1 MTVTVLKQFNLGI
14 AFKGRLISI
23 RFSAYWFY
31 DYFLFHIVYRTQ
43 IAIKPIRPSAPSV
56 ESILLTLPIMLTS
69 GKNGIDPRP
78 STSTMIIR
86 AAMLIPKSASPAA
99 HPLTLLI
106 ISINNLLLYTNV
118 VHPCNYLQKKTRKRL
133 TV

>member
-1 MTVTVLKQFNLGI
+1 MVSKE
-14 AFKGRLISI
+14 GRLISV

-31 DYFLFHIVYRTQ
+31 DYFLFHIAYRTQ

-56 ESILLTLPIMLTS
+56 ESIPLTLAMTLTS

-78 STSTMIIR
+78 STSTIIIR

-106 ISINNLLLYTNV
+106 ISIILSPFNCVCSTPAKLFTKKK
-118 VHPCNYLQKKTRKRL
+118 QKIAYGKSSWCVIL
-133 TV
+133 